1 MSIPFKLSSL
11 TRRLLLTPQRRHQST
26 ATLLDK
32 LSQRLGDGHEQ
43 QQQQQQQQH
52 KVEADSTAKGE
63 EEEKVEKVEDVLK
76 LAMQTKIVSMREKRK
91 QMIREQLVD
100 PTPGSFDD
108 VLIM

>member
-26 ATLLDK
+26 AALLDK
-32 LSQRLGDGHEQ
+32 LSQRLGDGHE
-43 QQQQQQQQH
+43 QQQQQH

-63 EEEKVEKVEDVLK
+63 EEEMVEKMEDVLK

-100 PTPGSFDD
+100 PTPGSFYD